1 MVKKYF
7 FMFIGFLMAVLM
19 AGCEKNIFNKN
30 QEIVTN
36 FESEVKISLDGQ
48 DDYIG
53 TLVHTP
59 EGITTLTFN
68 SPESLKGLSY
78 SVTGGKYEL
87 SKNSLV
93 AEYNMMPFQKNS
105 YIFYLLSFLDYVSN
119 EENQSKITKNKEGFG
134 MVCEN
139 EKFDFTLDGN
149 GRIKNICMPSKNLN
163 VEFTEYKC

>member
-7 FMFIGFLMAVLM
+7 FMFIGFLMVASM
-19 AGCEKNIFNKN
+19 AGCKKNIFNKN
-30 QEIVTN
+30 QEIITN
-36 FESEVKISLDGQ
+36 FESKVKISLDGQ
-48 DDYIG
+48 GNYAG

-59 EGITTLTFN
+59 EGVTALTFN

-78 SVTGGKYEL
+78 SVAGGKYEL

-105 YIFYLLSFLDYVSN
+105 YVFYILSFLDCISN
-119 EENQSKITKNKEGFG
+119 AENQSKITKNKEGFEI
-134 MVCEN
+134 VCEN
-139 EKFDFTLDGN
+139 EKFDFTLDEN
-149 GRIKNICMPSKNLN
+149 GRIKNICMSSKNLN